1 MASPKALVWIFLGC
15 LGCFLPLEVKCR
27 DIFTAYSHMAKL
39 ASIELELHKALNDY
53 IKSEEDKLKELREFE
68 RRVASERKLEN
79 SAEGIKD
86 YAANP
91 IRAYLMLKRFVKQW
105 KLLKLKMPGRQ
116 GIVFLKRL
124 VCKNTRAFSL
134 CTYSPQAVV
143 YLFILINN

>member
-79 SAEGIKD
+79 SAEGI
-86 YAANP
+86 
-91 IRAYLMLKRFVKQW
+91 RAYLMLKRFVKQW